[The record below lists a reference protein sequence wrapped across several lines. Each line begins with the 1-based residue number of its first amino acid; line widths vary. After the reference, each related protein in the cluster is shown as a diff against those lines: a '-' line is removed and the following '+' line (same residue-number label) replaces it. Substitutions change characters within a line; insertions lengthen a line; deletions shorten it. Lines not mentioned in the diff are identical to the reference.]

1 MSTDASRADG
11 LSMQSPLIRRF
22 YAWVQERFPL
32 ANALLF
38 FALYAAALVSGQVL
52 SGLALSRSTHY
63 KMSGPLPALSMQE
76 PIKLT
81 LTFALGFLGAWGY
94 FLLLRVYDEH
104 KDYAL
109 DVKNY
114 PDRVLQSGLITLNH
128 LKVAGVLAALV
139 QLGVT
144 LWLGQGAGPA
154 LWCWLVVMG
163 WSALMAKE
171 FFIGEWLEKRLV
183 LYALSH
189 MIVMPMALVWMAH
202 LGAGG
207 QWLQPEIGWL
217 AGASFFSGAAFEVT
231 RKTRAPEE
239 ERDTV
244 DSYARVLGLKPA
256 CLTILTFLAC
266 SVGCQLM
273 LLGAALPQGPGLV
286 WSIACALPLTLPIFQ
301 LVKFMREPLLKHRK
315 ANEAS
320 VALAMLSGYIIL
332 IAAMITTH
340 HATLSLTH

>member
-1 MSTDASRADG
+1 
-11 LSMQSPLIRRF
+11 MQSPLIRRF

-38 FALYAAALVSGQVL
+38 FALYAAAIVSGQVL
-52 SGLALSRSTHY
+52 SALKADREITRKISGELGLVSEATTVKLSLVY
-63 KMSGPLPALSMQE
+63 VV
-76 PIKLT
+76 
-81 LTFALGFLGAWGY
+81 GFLGAWGY
-94 FLLLRVYDEH
+94 FFLLRVYDEH

-128 LKVAGVLAALV
+128 LKVAGVIAALV

-171 FFIGEWLEKRLV
+171 FFIGHWLEQRLV

-207 QWLQPEIGWL
+207 AWLPPEIGWL

-256 CLTILTFLAC
+256 CITILAFLVC
-266 SVGCQLM
+266 SIGCQLM
-273 LLGAALPQGPGLV
+273 LLRAALPEGPGIG
-286 WSIACALPLTLPIFQ
+286 WTIACIAPLALPLFQ
-301 LVKFMREPLLKHRK
+301 LVKFMRQPLFKHRK

-320 VALAMLSGYIIL
+320 VALAMLSGYLIL
-332 IAAMITTH
+332 IAAMIATH
-340 HATLSLTH
+340 HATLSLIH